1 MIFDT
6 FTLPAVILVTI
17 TAVILLSSYDWRL
30 SLSALGA
37 MYVGVFVLVAL
48 SWPLEMAVV
57 KLAAG
62 WISASVLGISLINR
76 PLAAPRR
83 RYIVSEIVFRISAS
97 GLMGL
102 VAVSLTPKVLA
113 ALTNATYEQ
122 ALGGL
127 LLLGLG
133 ILHLGFTAD
142 PLRVALG
149 LLTVLAGFEIL
160 YAVIESSALVAGF
173 LAAINMG
180 MALTGA
186 YLLLLPAAEREE

>member
-1 MIFDT
+1 MTFDT

>member
-1 MIFDT
+1 LTFDT

-186 YLLLLPAAEREE
+186 YLLLPPVVEREE

>member
-1 MIFDT
+1 LTFDT
-6 FTLPAVILVTI
+6 FTLPAVILVAV
-17 TAVILLSSYDWRL
+17 TAIILLSSYDWRL

-160 YAVIESSALVAGF
+160 YTVIESSALVAGF

-186 YLLLLPAAEREE
+186 YLLLLPAACGA

>member
-1 MIFDT
+1 LIFDT

-186 YLLLLPAAEREE
+186 YLLLPPVVEREE

>member
-186 YLLLLPAAEREE
+186 YLLLPPVVEREE